1 MSLLRVGC
9 VPSHFGPISL
19 GASER
24 GLAMLHFG
32 ADVPSSVRRHFREV
46 AEDAAAV
53 QPFAE
58 ALERYFATGDIP
70 DVPFDLRGTEF
81 QVRCWRYLCEI
92 PKGETRTYLQLARA
106 VATEKAVRAVGQA
119 NGANPVAIFVPCHRV
134 VASDGTLGGYG
145 GGLPMKAALLDLE
158 GARYKVRR
166 ASAPLFEA
174 AGA

>member
-1 MSLLRVGC
+1 
-9 VPSHFGPISL
+9 VPSKFGFITL
-19 GASER
+19 GVSER

-32 ADVPSSVRRHFREV
+32 SEVPAWARRHFKNV
-46 AEDAAAV
+46 VQDASGV
-53 QPFAE
+53 QPFSDSLAH
-58 ALERYFATGDIP
+58 YFETGDIP
-70 DVPFDLRGTEF
+70 DLPFDLRGTDF
-81 QVRCWRYLCEI
+81 QVRCWHYLCEI
-92 PKGETRTYLQLARA
+92 PKGETRTYMQLART

-134 VASDGTLGGYG
+134 IASDGTLGGYG

-166 ASAPLFEA
+166 TSASLFEA